1 MKKKLL
7 VLVTVL
13 AVMFAFAGCGVKI
26 TDISLADITMEK
38 GESVALNAEFVADKA
53 DADAEALAKAIEKLG
68 VTFTVADETIAKL
81 DGTTLTALEAGET
94 TITAASAD
102 GTLSVTAKV
111 VVQAVVEEVKAE
123 DILVNTA
130 DGSVAVEYTLLPKGA
145 KAEKIEFAV
154 ADENVATVKDGKL
167 AVVAAGKTELTIT
180 ADGVEKT
187 IAVVVLQAP
196 VELSAEDVSVEV
208 GKTATIEVD
217 TGLAEGLKA
226 EVGAKYTYKVS
237 DEKIATV
244 DENGVVTGVAAGKT
258 EVRVTNTLG
267 QGCTVE
273 VEVTEFVR
281 ATTSNSDGANGS
293 RTQGQNGGVVD
304 SGSTGSAGNNG
315 GGSQAPAPT
324 PDPTPAPSTP
334 DPAPQ
339 PAPPAQTVVCPYCG
353 GDHTGPY
360 CPMHYHGNGTDAG
373 TCPVCGRGYSP
384 VFVMDPDTEPGP
396 LETDDTF
403 LGGD

>member
-187 IAVVVLQAP
+187 VAVVVLQAP
-196 VELSAEDVSVEV
+196 KKLAVEDMTLEIGASAETV
-208 GKTATIEVD
+208 VD
-217 TGLAEGLKA
+217 TGLGDDTA
-226 EVGAKYTYKVS
+226 EVGMKYTYTS
-237 DEKIATV
+237 ADEDIAAV
-244 DENGVVTGVAAGKT
+244 DENGVVTGVAAGETTITVVNELGQSCEFEIKVT
-258 EVRVTNTLG
+258 EVVKQTITTKPIG
-267 QGCTVE
+267 SSGGASQGTGSSGNSGTPSNE
-273 VEVTEFVR
+273 NSGGSTDGD
-281 ATTSNSDGANGS
+281 ASTTTSP
-293 RTQGQNGGVVD
+293 
-304 SGSTGSAGNNG
+304 ST
-315 GGSQAPAPT
+315 PAPT
-324 PDPTPAPSTP
+324 P
-334 DPAPQ
+334 
-339 PAPPAQTVVCPYCG
+339 APPASEPTPTVTCSYCG
-353 GDHTGPY
+353 GTHDVND
-360 CPMHYHGNGTDAG
+360 CPSHYHGNGTDG
-373 TCPVCGRGYSP
+373 GVCPVCGSSYSP
-384 VFVMDPDTEPGP
+384 TLDASTAPGYA
-396 LETDDTF
+396 DGA
-403 LGGD
+403 GGE